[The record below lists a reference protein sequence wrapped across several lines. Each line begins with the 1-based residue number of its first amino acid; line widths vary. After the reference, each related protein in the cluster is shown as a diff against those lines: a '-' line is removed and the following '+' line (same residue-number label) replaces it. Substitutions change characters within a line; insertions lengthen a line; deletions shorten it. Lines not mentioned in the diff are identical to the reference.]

1 MGSLSRPLP
10 LQSTHELDSFICGE
24 EVLDHWLKRRALKN
38 EVLGASRTFVI
49 CSGNQVVGYYALATG
64 SVVLNEAPS
73 KLKRNMPDPIP
84 VIILGRLAIDQGW
97 QSKGIGQALLKDAVI
112 RSLQVAQQVGV
123 KALLVHALSESAK
136 QFYLHQGFSESP
148 LDSLKLFLPLPKLAQ
163 K

>member
-10 LQSTHELDSFICGE
+10 IQNTHELDSFNCGE

-49 CSGNQVVGYYALATG
+49 CSEQQVVGYYALATG

-84 VIILGRLAIDQGW
+84 VIILGRLAIDQTW
-97 QSKGIGQALLKDAVI
+97 QGQGIGQALLKDAVL

-148 LDSLKLFLPLPKLAQ
+148 LDNLKLFLPLPKLVQ
-163 K
+163 S